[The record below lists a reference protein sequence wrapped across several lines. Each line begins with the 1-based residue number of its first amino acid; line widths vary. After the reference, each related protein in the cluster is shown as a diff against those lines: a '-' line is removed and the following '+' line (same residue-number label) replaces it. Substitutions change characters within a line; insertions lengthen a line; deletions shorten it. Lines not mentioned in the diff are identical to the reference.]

1 MSQVDSYISISL
13 LYFLFSLCKTLSSL
27 LIPSWNLA
35 PSPLH
40 SPFFSS
46 SFPPICES
54 NPPSYSCLTSNI
66 FSRASSLPP
75 FLSTSNRSLLLLPSS
90 SPSLPFFL
98 SHVVSPPHFLPTHTS
113 HLLHFPSS
121 PSFTNFFLTLHP
133 PPLPLPRTLSYLL
146 LQPDLVQCKIFEFD
160 HLIAKAKLGEDENFQ
175 DFLNPVTKIEVCTK

>member
-40 SPFFSS
+40 SPFFSPS
-46 SFPPICES
+46 SPPICES

-75 FLSTSNRSLLLLPSS
+75 FLSTSNRSLLLLPPS